1 MARKV
6 TDPSFRRK
14 YSEDYYTVQGAETVL
29 RSGTKEDIAAMRAE
43 YTRMRDAAQKRLHR
57 LEKAF
62 PESKA
67 VKSHPHGFKKLKD
80 MDPRDLPKALAE
92 LNKFMRAKG
101 STVTGQKQIKE
112 KTINN
117 WNKQGIPLNDKN
129 YDRVIKILEAARRLK
144 IVYGSDKIYELA
156 EATLRLTDQQFEK
169 VLANLEQFLIHSGEV
184 REAMTV
190 YMAGEDIKD
199 ETTINMDSFVNAMG
213 WQPIT
218 R

>member
-6 TDPSFRRK
+6 TEPSFRRK
-14 YSEDYYTVQGAETVL
+14 YSENYYTVQGAETVL

-43 YTRMRDAAQKRLHR
+43 YTRMRDAAQKRLKR
-57 LEKAF
+57 LAKQF
-62 PESKA
+62 PDVKA
-67 VKSHPHGFKKLKD
+67 VKSRPNGFKKLKD

-156 EATLRLTDQQFEK
+156 EATLTLTDQQFEK

-199 ETTINMDSFVNAMG
+199 ETSINMDSFVNAMG

>member
-6 TDPSFRRK
+6 TEPSFRRK

-29 RSGTKEDIAAMRAE
+29 RSGTKEDIAALRAE

-67 VKSHPHGFKKLKD
+67 VKSHPKGFKKLKD

-117 WNKQGIPLNDKN
+117 WNKQGIPLNERN
-129 YDRVIKILEAARRLK
+129 YDRVIKILEECRRLK
-144 IVYGSDKIYELA
+144 IIYGSDKITELA
-156 EATLRLTDQQFEK
+156 EATLSLTDQQFEK
-169 VLANLEQFLIHSGEV
+169 VLANLEQFILHSHEV
-184 REAMTV
+184 KEAMTV

-199 ETTINMDSFVNAMG
+199 EKSINMDDFINVMG
-213 WQPIT
+213 WQPIKE
-218 R
+218 

>member
-6 TDPSFRRK
+6 TEPSFRRK
-14 YSEDYYTVQGAETVL
+14 YSENYYTVQGAETVL

-43 YTRMRDAAQKRLHR
+43 YTRMRDAAQKRLKR
-57 LEKAF
+57 LAKQF
-62 PESKA
+62 PDVKA
-67 VKSHPHGFKKLKD
+67 VKSRPNGFKKLKD
-80 MDPRDLPKALAE
+80 MDPRDLPKALSE

-156 EATLRLTDQQFEK
+156 EATLTLTDQQFEK
-169 VLANLEQFLIHSGEV
+169 VLDNLEQFLIHSGEV

-199 ETTINMDSFVNAMG
+199 ETTINMDSFVNSMG

>member
-1 MARKV
+1 MPRDV
-6 TDPSFRRK
+6 TAPSFRRK
-14 YSEDYYTVQGAETVL
+14 YSEGYYTVQGVETVL
-29 RSGTKEDIAAMRAE
+29 RSGTKSEIAALRAE

-62 PESKA
+62 PETKA
-67 VKSHPHGFKKLKD
+67 VKSHPEGFKKLKD
-80 MDPRDLPKALAE
+80 MDPRDLPKAMAE

-117 WNKQGIPLNDKN
+117 WNKQGIPLSEKN
-129 YDRVIKILEAARRLK
+129 YDRVMKILEAARRLK
-144 IVYGSDKIYELA
+144 IVYGSDKMYELA
-156 EATLRLTDQQFEK
+156 EATLALTDQQFGK
-169 VLANLEQFLIHSGEV
+169 VLDNLEQFLIHSGEV

-199 ETTINMDSFVNAMG
+199 EKAIDMDSFTNAMG
-213 WQPIT
+213 WKPIT
-218 R
+218 Q